1 MCCIMPRVEYVSD
14 TSIFARF
21 IEKGEQIL
29 VYSMKVGA
37 QEDIAMIL
45 PIPVARNSGE
55 KAVSFINLEKYP
67 DFFKD
72 MSKGFITK
80 LRGKGGGG
88 GFGGP
93 PPTKPKLAIVKV
105 GQFEASYVPTI
116 NDFDRLDERFRLP
129 ENTWDAIPAYK
140 KYGFV
145 VFKMSSIAK
154 AETDEKAKTTEHAYH
169 PMAFR
174 FPSLNRSRLY
184 FPTVHIHDGEIH
196 DKEEFDHALY
206 CQVTGG
212 DHSSLASR
220 LESEQLASAFMDVEK
235 CEGVIEGD
243 EHIYRKL
250 INGRHR
256 NKDIWI

>member
-37 QEDIAMIL
+37 KEDIAMIL

-72 MSKGFITK
+72 MRKGFRQIS
-80 LRGKGGGG
+80 RGKGGGG
-88 GFGGP
+88 GFGAP
-93 PPTKPKLAIVKV
+93 PPKPKLEVVKV
-105 GQFEASYVPTI
+105 GKFEASYVPTI

-145 VFKMSSIAK
+145 VFKISSMAK
-154 AETDEKAKTTEHAYH
+154 AETTEHAYH

-206 CQVTGG
+206 CQITGG
-212 DHSSLASR
+212 DHSSLTSR

-235 CEGVIEGD
+235 SEGVIEGD

-250 INGRHR
+250 INGRHK